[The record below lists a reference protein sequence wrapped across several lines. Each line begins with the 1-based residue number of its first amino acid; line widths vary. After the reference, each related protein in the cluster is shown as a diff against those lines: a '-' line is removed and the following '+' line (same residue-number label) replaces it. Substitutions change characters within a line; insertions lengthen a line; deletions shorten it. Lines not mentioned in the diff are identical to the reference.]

1 MTSAT
6 GAQATS
12 VSSMHSI
19 AQMPGGLE
27 IRDAQAADM
36 EQVAGIYAHHVQH
49 SIATF
54 EETPPDAQEMQYRLT
69 KTLALGLPYLVAMVD
84 GKIAG
89 FCYAALYRPRT
100 AYRYTLE
107 DSIYLA
113 PAQSGKGLGK
123 VMLAELIRRC
133 EQGPWRQMVAVIA
146 GHDNRGSIALH
157 RSLGFAYVG
166 SQPATGYKFNQWIDV
181 VFMQRA
187 LGSGATT
194 PPEPWNATPG

>member
-1 MTSAT
+1 MTSAK
-6 GAQATS
+6 GAQASPPSSPKTS
-12 VSSMHSI
+12 I
-19 AQMPGGLE
+19 QPQAGLE
-27 IRDAQAADM
+27 IRDARPEDM
-36 EQVAGIYAHHVQH
+36 EQIQRIYAHHVQH

-54 EETPPDAQEMQYRLT
+54 EEIPPSVQEMQERLA
-69 KTLALGLPYLVAMVD
+69 KTMALGLPYLAAILD
-84 GKIAG
+84 GKVAG
-89 FCYAALYRPRT
+89 YCYATLYRPRA

-123 VMLAELIRRC
+123 VLLAELIRRC

-157 RSLGFAYVG
+157 RNLGFAYVG

-187 LGSGATT
+187 LGPGADT
-194 PPEPWNATPG
+194 PPEPWQGPPA

>member
-1 MTSAT
+1 MTSAKD
-6 GAQATS
+6 AQAPAPSGPRTGQQPPS
-12 VSSMHSI
+12 
-19 AQMPGGLE
+19 GLE
-27 IRDAQAADM
+27 IRDARPQDI
-36 EQVAGIYAHHVQH
+36 EQIQRIYTHHVQH
-49 SIATF
+49 STATF
-54 EETPPDAQEMQYRLT
+54 EEIPPSVQTMQERLA
-69 KTLALGLPYLVAMVD
+69 KTVELGLPYLVALLD
-84 GKIAG
+84 GEVAG
-89 FCYAALYRPRT
+89 YCYAGLYRPRA

-123 VMLAELIRRC
+123 VLLAELIRRC

-146 GHDNRGSIALH
+146 GHDNRGSLALH

-187 LGSGATT
+187 LGAGADA
-194 PPEPWNATPG
+194 PPEPWAGPPA